1 MHPSY
6 PSICTT
12 LLRHLQ
18 SAPSHPKEHLTFN
31 ILPSPQ
37 SQVASIIDH
46 RLDRISRRTMKLYTL
61 VALVSVCA
69 KVSLG
74 FSFSASG
81 RAKCSAPVSVSVSSS
96 VSSSI
101 PVPQP
106 WGISTDGHSC
116 RSNRRLYSTAS
127 GEVEIELE
135 EDEYDFE
142 STRSFAEYQD
152 DLQHLARTTSK
163 DPTAAAKAT
172 KLFDHMFEAYIMTE
186 DAALWPNTTIYNLML
201 EVHAYSRDPD
211 GATEADRILQRMED
225 PETASVARPN
235 LETYAKVMEAWAKR
249 RQPAQVEQVLE
260 RMQTNSQS
268 SDDDLQVDT
277 VIYNRM
283 IRAFGMAGD
292 ADRAASILDKMLES
306 VDEDE
311 ASILKPD
318 YKTFVYTARAFA
330 TPKYKDTG
338 VEKIKSLMEKMT
350 TGEEDWEPRTE
361 MYNALLRALSYR
373 KGGAREGEQVLYEM
387 IEKSSQGQEEMRPNA
402 ESFYNVIQAYRRVS
416 DSGVGVKV
424 EKLMELQ
431 EALRGGAED
440 GDALKPEARTYNAA
454 MAAMSRARDPKK
466 AVRSKQL
473 MDRMKEQY
481 KSGDD
486 SFAPTLFSYQSLLN
500 SCAFTTGEPEDK
512 LAAFQIAVDALK
524 ELRESD
530 YLEPD
535 SSAYGLFLRAC
546 ANLMPPSRKRDAVI
560 ENVFLK
566 CCKDGFLS
574 QNVLEEFENGASEE
588 LQLKVIGGFLEDG
601 VQPPEEWSRNV
612 VD

>member
-6 PSICTT
+6 PSICPT

-402 ESFYNVIQAYRRVS
+402 ESFYNVIQAY
-416 DSGVGVKV
+416 
-424 EKLMELQ
+424 
-431 EALRGGAED
+431 
-440 GDALKPEARTYNAA
+440 NAA